1 MQEAAGT
8 RLYQRM
14 TDGKLQLTSSGERAA
29 LHAERIEREIGA
41 LDVALAGADDVIC
54 GTVRVTSV
62 PIIVNRM
69 LVPMAPTLLK
79 RHPKLQLE
87 LVADA
92 RDLSLTGRETD
103 LALRLG
109 RPKTGGT
116 KVMARRMG
124 ALRYAIYAPA
134 SCSAREARMLPWVTY
149 DAAMAHLPQARWIAA
164 TVARNHE
171 PIAAAHVNDAE
182 GLLKAVVAGLG
193 RSLLPC
199 VIANADS
206 RLQKLDGKVRGPVLT
221 RELWLLTP
229 SELRALGRIQA
240 VAEWIEQIAPH

>member
-1 MQEAAGT
+1 
-8 RLYQRM
+8 
-14 TDGKLQLTSSGERAA
+14 LTSSGERAA

-41 LDVALAGADDVIC
+41 LDIALAGADDVIC

-69 LVPMAPTLLK
+69 LVPRASTLLK
-79 RHPKLQLE
+79 RYPKLQLE

-92 RDLSLTGRETD
+92 RDLSLTQRETD

-116 KVMARRMG
+116 KVMARRIG
-124 ALRYAIYAPA
+124 ALRYGVYAPA

-149 DAAMAHLPQARWIAA
+149 DAAMAHLPQARWIVA
-164 TVARNHE
+164 TVARSRDT
-171 PIAAAHVNDAE
+171 IADLHVNDAE
-182 GLLKAVVAGLG
+182 GLLEAVIAGLG

-199 VIANADS
+199 VIADTDS
-206 RLQKLDGKVRGPVLT
+206 RLQKVGGKLRGPALM
-221 RELWLLTP
+221 RELWLLTH

-240 VAEWIEQIAPH
+240 VVEWIEQIAPH